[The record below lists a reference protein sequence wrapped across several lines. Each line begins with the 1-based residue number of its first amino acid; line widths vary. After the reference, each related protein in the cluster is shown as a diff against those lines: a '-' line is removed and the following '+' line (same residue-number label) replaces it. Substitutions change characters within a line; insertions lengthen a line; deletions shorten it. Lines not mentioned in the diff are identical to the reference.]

1 MGQVHGTKINS
12 IFITSAP
19 ITVEALEFITKYSDK
34 TLLEIGCG
42 SGIYAKLL
50 RNSGLTVIATD
61 ACKIINTKLKNPNK
75 RMAKFTNKRAINIIE
90 KNAVSAVRNYGQQ
103 KNVSLF
109 LSFPLPD
116 VDNSEM
122 QYDENALREFKGNN
136 FFLIAC
142 YSNQLSNSKNYES
155 FKVNISTGSSG
166 LHKYLAENFTVEDK
180 ILLKTINVRECN
192 KYIYLIYLKKKSEM
206 NNNNTGIV
214 VNTNIQKAK
223 QFSVGEYVM
232 IRDLPH
238 TYVIF
243 RIDPRT
249 SKITLYNLSSKSKYS
264 ENMYKIVNPEQ
275 LVKKRSYSN
284 TVRGRT
290 TYNIPDDIQNII
302 NKSKNK

>member
-1 MGQVHGTKINS
+1 MGQVHGTNIKTNYLS
-12 IFITSAP
+12 SSP
-19 ITVEALEFITKYSDK
+19 ITAEALTFINKYSDK

-122 QYDENALREFKGNN
+122 QYDENALREFKGNK
-136 FFLIAC
+136 FFLTAC
-142 YSNQLSNSKNYES
+142 YSKQLSNSKNYES
-155 FKVNISTGSSG
+155 FNVNISTGSSG

-180 ILLKTINVRECN
+180 ILLKTINVPEFN

-206 NNNNTGIV
+206 NNNS
-214 VNTNIQKAK
+214 NIQKAK
-223 QFSVGEYVM
+223 QFSVGDYVM

-243 RIDPRT
+243 RINQIT
-249 SKITLYNLSSKSKYS
+249 SRITLYNLSSKSGYS
-264 ENMYKIVNPEQ
+264 ENIYKTVNPDQ

-290 TYNIPDDIQNII
+290 TYPIPDDIQNII